1 MKSTYR
7 RPRISL
13 TASAIPAVP
22 PASWYENPNLT
33 APTAITVTDDGKI
46 FGHLAPW
53 GTCHTGFRD
62 SCVTAPKS
70 TTDYAYFTI
79 GSTAVECDDCDGNK
93 VSEIRTG
100 VITLGTLHAGQKLN
114 GKAALSHY
122 ENTGAAV
129 ADVAAGEDTHGI
141 WIAGALR
148 PTVTEK
154 EVRELRGAA
163 LSGDWRRIN
172 GNLELVAALAVNT
185 PGFPVIRASAFV
197 AEDGEQ
203 MSLVAAGALMA
214 KPEEKV
220 DKPIS
225 AFDELKQ
232 TLAYGYDKPK
242 KKKKEMASEDLVNKI
257 ALAFSPEQERDESG
271 KWTSGGSDDR
281 HPETI
286 EPYADLS
293 GRDFHNK
300 DLDGADL
307 HGANLSET
315 NLRGAH
321 LKDAVLTD
329 ANLSNA
335 NLRFADLTNAD
346 LTGADLTNADWRGA
360 MLEGAILQGAT
371 FDDGSIGSPRLPSTD
386 ILKGT
391 LGTPSN
397 FDMSLVDKITLAYN
411 PDQERDENG
420 RWGSGGGDNPPKA
433 YGWSDPSEIKNGADL
448 RDKTFLAMDLR
459 DGGFI
464 ETDLRNA
471 DLGGTSLQGV
481 NFYGTDLRGAN
492 LDGAQIEGANFLN
505 AKLEG
510 ASMRDLDLKMAK
522 FETSSL
528 RDADLSGSYN
538 FGLAYYDKAS
548 TKGADLSEVFEG
560 AKGGQTV
567 PEAIA
572 ENDKP

>member
-1 MKSTYR
+1 LRSQYR
-7 RPRISL
+7 RPRTSL
-13 TASAIPAVP
+13 TASAIPSVP

-79 GSTAVECDDCDGNK
+79 GSTAVECDDCDDKK

-114 GKAALSHY
+114 GRAALSHY

-203 MSLVAAGALMA
+203 MSLVAAGALVA
-214 KPEEKV
+214 KPEEKLDEPTSIF
-220 DKPIS
+220 DK
-225 AFDELKQ
+225 LKQ
-232 TLAYGYDKPK
+232 SLAYGYDKPK

-257 ALAFSPEQERDESG
+257 ALAFSP
-271 KWTSGGSDDR
+271 
-281 HPETI
+281 
-286 EPYADLS
+286 
-293 GRDFHNK
+293 
-300 DLDGADL
+300 
-307 HGANLSET
+307 
-315 NLRGAH
+315 
-321 LKDAVLTD
+321 
-329 ANLSNA
+329 
-335 NLRFADLTNAD
+335 
-346 LTGADLTNADWRGA
+346 
-360 MLEGAILQGAT
+360 
-371 FDDGSIGSPRLPSTD
+371 
-386 ILKGT
+386 
-391 LGTPSN
+391 
-397 FDMSLVDKITLAYN
+397 
-411 PDQERDENG
+411 DQERDENG
-420 RWGSGGGDNPPKA
+420 RWASGGGGPAQYDASIP
-433 YGWSDPSEIKNGADL
+433 GWTPIAVGDKPDISEVKNGADL
-448 RDKTFLAMDLR
+448 SGRDLSNMDLT
-459 DGGFI
+459 DGRFI
-464 ETDLRNA
+464 ESDLRGA
-471 DLGGTSLQGV
+471 DLRGADLQSAK
-481 NFYGTDLRGAN
+481 FYGTDLRGAN
-492 LDGAQIEGANFLN
+492 LDGANITLSTFLN

-510 ASMRDLDLKMAK
+510 ASMRGVDLYLTEFEKSPLRNVDLTGA
-522 FETSSL
+522 
-528 RDADLSGSYN
+528 YN
-538 FGLAYYDKAS
+538 YGVGGYDRAS
-548 TKGADLSEVFEG
+548 IKGADLSEVINGPLEG
-560 AKGGQTV
+560 NMDTVSQAKARMKESMSLVNKIELAFNPNQ
-567 PEAIA
+567 ERKA
-572 ENDKP
+572 